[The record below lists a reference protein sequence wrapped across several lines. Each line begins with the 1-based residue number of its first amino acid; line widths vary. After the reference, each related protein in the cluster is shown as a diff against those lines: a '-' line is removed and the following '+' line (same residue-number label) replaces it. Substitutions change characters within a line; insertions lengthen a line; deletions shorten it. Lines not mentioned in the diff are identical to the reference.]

1 MPTAILFLRLSVLVG
16 RNNMGELSQGQ
27 FQTGVILVIVF
38 SVSVIMTD
46 RLFGK
51 IYPPSRR
58 EAVMQHYAGCK
69 FSPFRRNLFF
79 FSLYLLIIPA
89 MVLLGTALKWIT
101 EILK

>member
-1 MPTAILFLRLSVLVG
+1 MKTESRYKNKLTTESCFHLHKILDSV
-16 RNNMGELSQGQ
+16 
-27 FQTGVILVIVF
+27 
-38 SVSVIMTD
+38 VSVFMTD

-58 EAVMQHYAGCK
+58 KAVMQHYAGRK

-79 FSLYLLIIPA
+79 FPLYLLLIPA